1 MVKTFVNILNHLEEI
16 ALAYV
21 SLALAC
27 MIVLEIALRSTGITA
42 FYWLEEL
49 GRYILVFM
57 TLCGANLA
65 VRYGDHPSM
74 TALVTSTPPR
84 ISHAIMCVAN
94 LFLAVVFA
102 YLDYYSW
109 FYIYHNFR
117 SGFQTSTLAI
127 PFFIPY
133 LPFGIFI
140 FFMCVRYLIM
150 FFKEA
155 KALRLELADARGA
168 NPSKD

>member
-1 MVKTFVNILNHLEEI
+1 
-16 ALAYV
+16 
-21 SLALAC
+21 
-27 MIVLEIALRSTGITA
+27 MIVLEIGLRSTGITA

-49 GRYILVFM
+49 GRYILVFT

-74 TALVTSTPPR
+74 TALVTSTSPQV
-84 ISHAIMCVAN
+84 SHVIKAVAN
-94 LFLAVVFA
+94 LFLASVFA
-102 YLDYYSW
+102 YLDYYAW
-109 FYIYHNFR
+109 FYIVHTYR

-140 FFMCVRYLIM
+140 FFMSVRYLIRC
-150 FFKEA
+150 FKEIQ
-155 KALRLELADARGA
+155 ALRSEVPHTRGVNA
-168 NPSKD
+168 SKD